1 MSYLR
6 DNCQLLSLSGKILDN
21 RSEFSCS
28 NADLDDFFLNDS
40 MKYQK
45 ELLGKTYC
53 FVSKHDNNEIVAMF
67 TLSNDSIRVD
77 IIPNSRGKKVNK
89 QIPYEKRMRRYP
101 GVLIGR
107 LGVNLRYRHLG
118 IGSQILDFIKSWFV
132 DVQNKTGCRFLVV
145 DAYNEEPLLNFYC
158 HNGFE
163 FLFSSESQEA
173 ENLGYSHDTHLKTRL
188 MYFDLRVL
196 VEE

>member
-1 MSYLR
+1 MGYLR
-6 DNCQLLSLSGKILDN
+6 DNCRLLKLTEKIN
-21 RSEFSCS
+21 ETCGGFSCG
-28 NADLDDFFLNDS
+28 NADLDDFFRNDAL
-40 MKYQK
+40 KYKK

-53 FVSKHDNNEIVAMF
+53 FVSKADENEIVAMF

-107 LGVNLRYRHLG
+107 LGVNVKYRHLG
-118 IGSQILDFIKSWFV
+118 IGTQILNFIKSWFI
-132 DVQNKTGCRFLVV
+132 DDQNKTGCRFLVV
-145 DAYNEEPLLNFYC
+145 DAYNDEALLGFYA
-158 HNGFE
+158 HNGFD

-173 ENLGYSHDTHLKTRL
+173 ENLGYSPDTMLKTRL
-188 MYFDLRVL
+188 MYFDLKSIT
-196 VEE
+196 EE

>member
-6 DNCQLLSLSGKILDN
+6 DNCRLVKLTEKT
-21 RSEFSCS
+21 RSFCSNFSCG
-28 NADLDDFFLNDS
+28 NEDLDDFFLNDAL
-40 MKYQK
+40 KYKK

-53 FVSKHDNNEIVAMF
+53 FVSKTDENEIIAMF

-77 IIPNSRGKKVNK
+77 IIPNSRGKRVNK

-107 LGVNLRYRHLG
+107 LGVNVKYRHLG
-118 IGSQILDFIKSWFV
+118 IGTQILNFIKSWFI
-132 DVQNKTGCRFLVV
+132 DDQNKTGCRFLVV
-145 DAYNEEPLLNFYC
+145 DAYNDKTLLGFYTY
-158 HNGFE
+158 NGFE

-173 ENLGYSHDTHLKTRL
+173 ENLGYSPDTILKTRL
-188 MYFDLRVL
+188 MFFDLKNIT
-196 VEE
+196 EE

>member
-6 DNCQLLSLSGKILDN
+6 DNCRLVKLTDKIHSFCGD
-21 RSEFSCS
+21 FSCG
-28 NADLDDFFLNDS
+28 NEDLDDFFRNDAL
-40 MKYQK
+40 KYKK

-53 FVSKHDNNEIVAMF
+53 FVSKADESKIIAMF

-77 IIPNSRGKKVNK
+77 VIPNNRGKKVNR

-107 LGVNLRYRHLG
+107 LGVNVKYRHLG
-118 IGSQILDFIKSWFV
+118 IGTQILNFIKSWFI
-132 DVQNKTGCRFLVV
+132 DDQNKTGCRFLVV
-145 DAYNEEPLLNFYC
+145 DAYNDNALLEFYTC
-158 HNGFE
+158 NGFE

-173 ENLGYSHDTHLKTRL
+173 DNLGYSPDTILKTRL
-188 MYFDLRVL
+188 MFFDLKNIT
-196 VEE
+196 EE